1 MSKRTWWWALIGL
14 GLVTR
19 FLLLPTAPLNVR
31 ELHQMLPA
39 LDMAQGQAVGGTA
52 DPLLTLFN
60 ALAFL
65 LLGAG
70 EGTARLLPALGGV
83 ALLAVPWLWRR
94 RIGEMGALTA
104 TALLVLS
111 PLALG
116 VARRATGEG
125 MALLGA
131 ALLWTVA
138 LVGVEGRARWWLLFA
153 GWLLGLG
160 GGPTFY
166 DVLLGGL
173 FAWAL
178 TRWAYPDE
186 PDALRVRLDAMWL
199 EGLLTAVLVLGVS
212 GWVAGIGFAA
222 PFDGLAAWLETWTVP
237 RSEYSLLWPFL
248 YEPLT
253 LLLALVALG
262 RAFKVPSPWAVFTWL
277 WAFGALLLAVL
288 RPGAASIAVVGCMM
302 PLTLLAGQAAEHINQ
317 SWRGWQAGGE
327 GAHAVLALVL
337 WFHAG
342 QALGRHTTA
351 VANGTELAIVA
362 LVAAMQ
368 VLLVVGFRM
377 IFIEPAR
384 AWRGLLLGTVG
395 VLLLLQSSSALAVGF
410 WRADN
415 PNEPLTG
422 AVMVR
427 AEVEHLRETLA
438 ARAVHLQ
445 DAAVTRVGA
454 DSGDALAAAR
464 WALRDVTTLRA
475 LTWEAVTTP
484 FALTAGE
491 VASPTG
497 WMGRPF
503 TLVLRP
509 AGRVPGC
516 TQTWPPLCQHPL
528 AWYLYRRNPL
538 PPVREAIAL
547 WVR

>member
-19 FLLLPTAPLNVR
+19 LWLLPTVPLNVR
-31 ELHQMLPA
+31 ELPHVLAA
-39 LDMAQGQAVGGTA
+39 LDVAQGQAVGATEA
-52 DPLLTLFN
+52 PLLTLFN

-70 EGTARLLPALGGV
+70 AGVARVLPALGGV

-94 RIGEMGALTA
+94 RIGEMGALAA

-116 VARRATGEG
+116 VARRATAEG
-125 MALLGA
+125 LALLGA

-138 LVGVEGRARWWLLFA
+138 LAGVTERARPWLLFA

-160 GGPTFY
+160 SGSTFY
-166 DVLLGGL
+166 DALLGGL
-173 FAWAL
+173 LAWAL

-186 PDALRVRLDAMWL
+186 PDALRVRFDATWMQ
-199 EGLLTAVLVLGVS
+199 GFVAAVLVLGVS

-222 PFDGLAAWLETWTVP
+222 PFDGLAAWLETWTAP
-237 RSEYSLLWPFL
+237 RSEYGLLWPFL

-262 RAFKVPSPWAVFTWL
+262 RALKVPSPWAVLTWL

-288 RPGAASIAVVGCMM
+288 RPGAASLAVVSCVL
-302 PLTLLAGQAAEHINQ
+302 PLTLLAGQVAESISQ
-317 SWRGWQAGGE
+317 TWRDWQTGGE
-327 GAHAVLALVL
+327 GAHAALALVL
-337 WFHAG
+337 WLHAG
-342 QALGRHTTA
+342 QALGRHTTT
-351 VANGTELAIVA
+351 VANGAELAIVL
-362 LVAAMQ
+362 LVAGMQ
-368 VLLVVGFRM
+368 ALLVMGFRM
-377 IFIEPAR
+377 VFVAPAR
-384 AWRGLLLGTVG
+384 AWRGLLLGTAG
-395 VLLLLQSSSALAVGF
+395 ALLLLQSSFALAVGF

-422 AVMVR
+422 AVVVP
-427 AEVEHLRETLA
+427 AEVAHLRETLA

-445 DAAVTRVGA
+445 DATVTWVGA
-454 DSGDALAAAR
+454 DSGEALLAAR
-464 WALRDVTTLRA
+464 WALHDVTTQRA
-475 LTWEAVTTP
+475 LSWDVVTTP
-484 FALTAGE
+484 FALTTGE
-491 VASPTG
+491 VTPPSG
-497 WMGRPF
+497 WIGRPF

-538 PPVREAIAL
+538 PPVREAVAL